1 MASIYTDE
9 AREARYGK
17 LRIKRNRCEKWLGW
31 IMWAILLIGALS
43 LIPGFVDGLLG
54 GLFRGELFTF
64 FGFLFSVVNFCAA
77 VYAVYA
83 KKWQHTIAAIVLIA
97 VLGAI
102 TASINYKMAASTFN
116 IIPLIP
122 TFFIDRVWAELEKE
136 EGFPLFDISYAERE
150 ERRRNM
156 EKLTEARALRAGY
169 RVAQTEQTSDMSDLL
184 DSGRDAPVMAAHP
197 RGYHDRYQDS
207 QQITEPFQGIR
218 SGVMDTLE
226 DIGGD
231 VQPAAHPKP
240 PAAVSSSVLASLEAM
255 DSTPAVPGRQPDV
268 PAAFGQTTLG
278 EIGRPEPEELYDR
291 SADDEINAALRTMN
305 GDRKIPQN

>member
-226 DIGGD
+226 DIGGEVIVVSQFTLYAD
-231 VQPAAHPKP
+231 TAHGRRP
-240 PAAVSSSVLASLEAM
+240 
-255 DSTPAVPGRQPDV
+255 DFRRRPGRR
-268 PAAFGQTTLG
+268 
-278 EIGRPEPEELYDR
+278 RPSRCTNASSR
-291 SADDEINAALRTMN
+291 SCVRGLAPTAWARGASARTCRWNLSMT
-305 GDRKIPQN
+305 DP